1 MLLIE
6 LITDVVEVISL
17 VLRRYV
23 GGTLRSAKGDEIKER
38 IIIFRDQAPIT
49 EKMKCY
55 FIIRIFT

>member
-23 GGTLRSAKGDEIKER
+23 GNSPDPPEVPEIEER
-38 IIIFRDQAPIT
+38 IIIF
-49 EKMKCY
+49 
-55 FIIRIFT
+55 